1 MFGHKKAIS
10 AALATVVS
18 ACDPT
23 QGFSDACVCGHD
35 RNVNCEDLARR
46 GNSTDT
52 HFADLECC
60 SDLNKN
66 GCTMDAYGRV
76 HDLADGEDS
85 MDDDLYNLID
95 DVTSWREAPR
105 TSTWADAKS
114 TLADD
119 PKKTST
125 WADAPE
131 DEFSTES
138 DDECNMLSNGKST
151 WADAPLGISTWA
163 DQPKKSTWADAPK
176 IDLSSMN
183 STWETLLG
191 TCHRAHQKVQD
202 LRRGGLA
209 AAEAYAAELEQ
220 EKAAAGWPLNK
231 GLPPFAQGKAAAQD
245 LSRGGL
251 AGAQAM
257 LAQLEQQERMKNA
270 RRSSVDSRSAEIR
283 QFYQNNIS
291 IKSNQIKSKHNV

>member
-76 HDLADGEDS
+76 HDLAEGDADS
-85 MDDDLYNLID
+85 MDDDLYNLIA

-138 DDECNMLSNGKST
+138 DDECNNMLSNGKST
-151 WADAPLGISTWA
+151 WADAPLGFSTSA
-163 DQPKKSTWADAPK
+163 DQPEKSTWADAPK

-191 TCHRAHQKVQD
+191 TVNRANQKVQD

-209 AAEAYAAELEQ
+209 AAEAYAKELEE
-220 EKAAAGWPLNK
+220 EKAAEAAAGWKALNK
-231 GLPPFAQGKAAAQD
+231 ALPPFAQGKAAAQD

-257 LAQLEQQERMKNA
+257 LAQQLSQQESMKNA
-270 RRSSVDSRSAEIR
+270 RRSCVDSRSVEL
-283 QFYQNNIS
+283 
-291 IKSNQIKSKHNV
+291 